1 MNPSQLIAKV
11 IKNCF
16 DLDSSATYKVL
27 SECPRELHY
36 LLPRLIRVCSNCPGH
51 STLFYG
57 QLHALWQRLGS
68 PRLKPSENHANIVL
82 ITDFTAD
89 PLIKLIELFAACRGI
104 SVSIKMPNFD
114 TVEMDILNPSSDLY
128 TNAYTMVV
136 VVLSEHWISK
146 YISSSVLIDIESYQ
160 NCANALED
168 LIQTLKSNFDGTVI
182 FGNFSDS
189 AYPYVCNQIDESYV
203 MGRGT
208 AIEKLNVLLNSQTD
222 TSFLVCDIKTA
233 LFISGGASSIG
244 RRSYF
249 LAKLGYESEGS
260 IAVSR
265 EIASTVA
272 DHFGQSHRLLAL
284 DWDNTLWGGEIAE
297 LGVFDVVCGYD
308 GVEANAYRIAQEMY
322 KGLKKSGVAL
332 AAVSRNDPSV
342 ADLIDENDDIKLKK
356 QDFTSIQINFI
367 PKSELIN
374 LVSEDINFG
383 AEYFLFIDD
392 SDYELSEVL
401 TAHEYVDI
409 LRAESSP
416 ELTLERFS
424 AGRFFNRSKVQ
435 QEDLEKSQA
444 FDALIKTKRL
454 QTNYKT
460 NDEFLDQLNVSLS
473 IAGYSDKNKSRVLQ
487 LIKKSN
493 QFNLTTRRHS
503 EEDLERLIKEQK
515 AQILVVSYTDDFGD
529 QGIISTLI
537 LIPVTNE
544 QLEIDT
550 WIMSC
555 RVLNR
560 TVEEGIFQWLNAKH
574 HGKKLIG
581 SYFPSAKNKL
591 VKDHYLKLGFDASQD
606 DEHRWQ
612 LVCDEDR
619 EIKHFIKKFE

>member
-1 MNPSQLIAKV
+1 
-11 IKNCF
+11 
-16 DLDSSATYKVL
+16 
-27 SECPRELHY
+27 
-36 LLPRLIRVCSNCPGH
+36 
-51 STLFYG
+51 
-57 QLHALWQRLGS
+57 
-68 PRLKPSENHANIVL
+68 
-82 ITDFTAD
+82 
-89 PLIKLIELFAACRGI
+89 
-104 SVSIKMPNFD
+104 
-114 TVEMDILNPSSDLY
+114 
-128 TNAYTMVV
+128 
-136 VVLSEHWISK
+136 
-146 YISSSVLIDIESYQ
+146 
-160 NCANALED
+160 
-168 LIQTLKSNFDGTVI
+168 
-182 FGNFSDS
+182 
-189 AYPYVCNQIDESYV
+189 
-203 MGRGT
+203 
-208 AIEKLNVLLNSQTD
+208 
-222 TSFLVCDIKTA
+222 
-233 LFISGGASSIG
+233 
-244 RRSYF
+244 

-265 EIASTVA
+265 EIASTVT

-308 GVEANAYRIAQEMY
+308 SVEANAYRITQEIY

-383 AEYFLFIDD
+383 TEYFLFIDD

-424 AGRFFNRSKVQ
+424 AGRFFNRSKIQ
-435 QEDLEKSQA
+435 QEDLEKSKA
-444 FDALIKTKRL
+444 FDALIKTKKL
-454 QTNYKT
+454 QANYKT
-460 NDEFLDQLNVSLS
+460 NDEFLDQLNLSLS
-473 IAGYSDKNKSRVLQ
+473 INVYSEKNKSRVLQ

-503 EEDLERLIKEQK
+503 EEDLECLIREQE
-515 AQILVVSYTDDFGD
+515 AQILVVSYTDHFGD

-537 LIPVTNE
+537 LIPGTNE

-560 TVEEGIFQWLNAKH
+560 TVEEGIFQWLNTMY

-581 SYFPSAKNKL
+581 SYFPTTKNKI
-591 VKDHYLKLGFDASQD
+591 VKDHYLKLGFDTLQD

-612 LVCDEDR
+612 LVCDKGR